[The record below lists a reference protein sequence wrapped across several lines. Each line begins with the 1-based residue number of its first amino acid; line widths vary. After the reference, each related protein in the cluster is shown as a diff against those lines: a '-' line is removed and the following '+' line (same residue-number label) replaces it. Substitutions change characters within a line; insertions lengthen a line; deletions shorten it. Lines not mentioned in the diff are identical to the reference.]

1 MPRKDILLGK
11 NLALAPFV
19 LGFTTLTAV
28 FILRGMAAPFSHPLF
43 TSMTGIGLGWSR
55 QSRSGLVKFAMPI
68 VGLMISLE
76 AFLGGLL
83 AMVIYWIGLA
93 IVTSALSGI
102 FRTALYLYAAE
113 GRSPEGFSADFVQH
127 AFAPKGG
134 KAAALQTV

>member
-1 MPRKDILLGK
+1 
-11 NLALAPFV
+11 
-19 LGFTTLTAV
+19 
-28 FILRGMAAPFSHPLF
+28 
-43 TSMTGIGLGWSR
+43 
-55 QSRSGLVKFAMPI
+55 MPI
-68 VGLMISLE
+68 VGLMISVE

-113 GRSPEGFSADFVQH
+113 GRSPEGFSPDFVQH

-134 KAAALQTV
+134 KAAALQTAV